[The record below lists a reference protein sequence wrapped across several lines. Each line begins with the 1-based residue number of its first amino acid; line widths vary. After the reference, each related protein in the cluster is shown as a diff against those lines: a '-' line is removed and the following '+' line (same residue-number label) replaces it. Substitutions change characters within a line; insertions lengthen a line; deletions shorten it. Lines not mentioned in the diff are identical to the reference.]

1 MSAKAEHPVHSIAGF
16 QLIRRR
22 LPRPLLKEGM
32 GPGKNLI

>member
-22 LPRPLLKEGM
+22 LPARCLKKGW
-32 GPGKNLI
+32 GRAKI